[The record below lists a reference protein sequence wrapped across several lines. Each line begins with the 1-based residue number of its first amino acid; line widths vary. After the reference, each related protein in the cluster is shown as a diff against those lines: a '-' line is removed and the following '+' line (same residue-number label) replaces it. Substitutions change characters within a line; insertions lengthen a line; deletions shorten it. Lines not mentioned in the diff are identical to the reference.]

1 MRTRK
6 LGPVLLTGF
15 IIGPI
20 LGSGIIILPPLAYG
34 LLGSWALPAWVAI
47 TLIGA
52 LFALTFTV
60 YITNADMKLVEV
72 IYNKL
77 IAFHERKDVDEKL

>member
-1 MRTRK
+1 M
-6 LGPVLLTGF
+6 
-15 IIGPI
+15 
-20 LGSGIIILPPLAYG
+20 
-34 LLGSWALPAWVAI
+34 AWYWIVAI
-47 TLIGA
+47 AIGA

-77 IAFHERKDVDEKL
+77 IAFHDSKDVDEKL